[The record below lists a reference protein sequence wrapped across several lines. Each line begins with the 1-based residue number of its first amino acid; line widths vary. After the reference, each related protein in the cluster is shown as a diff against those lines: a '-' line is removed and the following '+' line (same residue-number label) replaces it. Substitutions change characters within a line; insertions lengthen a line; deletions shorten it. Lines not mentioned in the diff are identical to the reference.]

1 MRILSKLAAPAALLL
16 AACASAGPAP
26 APAIADAKPALWK
39 LADADT
45 TIYLF
50 GTIHALPPAYKWR
63 DAKLNAA
70 FAKADT
76 LVLEAILDPDPAKSS
91 ALLLGMGRT
100 AGLPPLIDRVPEAKR
115 AALAGIIARS
125 KLPITFLNG
134 METWSAALML
144 VGVTLGDLGIGP
156 DEGVEHKLEAE
167 FRAAG
172 KPVDGLE
179 TAAQQLGY
187 FDALSEEGQREF
199 LLTLLDDPNK
209 AKEDFNKM
217 LKAWSRGDEAGI
229 AASFDDEIELSP
241 RLREILLV
249 KRNATW
255 ADWLTKRLDKPG
267 TILVAV
273 GAGHLAGPSS
283 VRTML
288 AARGYK
294 VERVQ

>member
-1 MRILSKLAAPAALLL
+1 MRIPSKLAAPAAFLL
-16 AACASAGPAP
+16 AACVNAGPAP
-26 APAIADAKPALWK
+26 AGTDARPALWK

-50 GTIHALPPAYKWR
+50 GTIHALPPGYKWR
-63 DAKLNAA
+63 DATLNGA
-70 FAKADT
+70 FARADT
-76 LVLEAILDPDPAKSS
+76 LVLEAILDPDPAKNA

-100 AGLPPLIDRVPEAKR
+100 DGLPPLIDRVPEAKR
-115 AALAGIIARS
+115 AVLANIIARS
-125 KLPITFLNG
+125 KLPIAFLNG
-134 METWSAALML
+134 METWAASLML
-144 VGVTLGDLGIGP
+144 LGVTLGDLGIGK

-167 FRAAG
+167 FRAGG
-172 KPVDGLE
+172 KPVEGLE

-199 LLTLLDDPNK
+199 LLTLLDDPKK
-209 AKEDFNKM
+209 AKEEFGKM
-217 LKAWSRGDEAGI
+217 LAAWSRGDEAGI

-249 KRNATW
+249 RRNATW
-255 ADWLTKRLDKPG
+255 ADWLAKRLDKPG
-267 TILVAV
+267 TVLVAV

-288 AARGYK
+288 AERGYK

>member
-1 MRILSKLAAPAALLL
+1 MAMRILSKLATPAALLL

-26 APAIADAKPALWK
+26 APNAKPALWK

-63 DAKLNAA
+63 DATLDGA

-76 LVLEAILDPDPAKSS
+76 LVLEAVLDPDPAKSS

-125 KLPITFLNG
+125 KLPIAFLNG

-217 LKAWSRGDEAGI
+217 LTAWSRGDEAGI

-249 KRNATW
+249 KRNAVW

>member
-1 MRILSKLAAPAALLL
+1 MRILSKLAVPAALLL
-16 AACASAGPAP
+16 TACASAAPAP
-26 APAIADAKPALWK
+26 APAKPALWK
-39 LADADT
+39 LADDDT

-63 DAKLNAA
+63 DATLDSA

-76 LVLEAILDPDPAKSS
+76 LVLEAILDPDPVKSS

-115 AALAGIIARS
+115 ATLASLIARS
-125 KLPITFLNG
+125 KLPIAFLNG

-144 VGVTLGDLGIGP
+144 VGVSLGDLGIGP

-199 LLTLLDDPNK
+199 LLTLLDDPKK

-217 LKAWSRGDEAGI
+217 LTAWSKGDEAGI

-241 RLREILLV
+241 RLREILLI

-255 ADWLTKRLDKPG
+255 AEWLAKRLNKPG
-267 TILVAV
+267 TVLVAV

>member
-1 MRILSKLAAPAALLL
+1 MRIFPKLAAPAAFLL

-26 APAIADAKPALWK
+26 APASADARPALWK

-50 GTIHALPPAYKWR
+50 GTIHALPPGYKWR
-63 DAKLNAA
+63 DATIDTA
-70 FAKADT
+70 FAKADM
-76 LVLEAILDPDPAKSS
+76 LVLEAVLDHDPAKSS

-100 AGLPPLIDRVPEAKR
+100 AGLPALIDRVPEAKR
-115 AALAGIIARS
+115 TQLASLIARS
-125 KLPITFLNG
+125 KLPIAFLNG

-144 VGVTLGDLGIGP
+144 VGVSLSDLGIGP
-156 DEGVEHKLEAE
+156 DEGVERKLEAE

-217 LKAWSRGDEAGI
+217 LAAWSHGDEAGI

-249 KRNATW
+249 QRNAAW
-255 ADWLTKRLDKPG
+255 ADWLAKRLDKPG
-267 TILVAV
+267 TVLVAV
-273 GAGHLAGPSS
+273 GAGHLAGPAS

-288 AARGYK
+288 AEGGYK